1 MGRGWWSHL
10 SKEPEMR
17 GARLKG
23 GFVPEV
29 ESRLIRVGSLDELK
43 AGGCL
48 VVSAGRHSVA
58 VFWHEGQAWAVDNRC
73 PHMGFPLSRG
83 TLRDGLLT
91 CHWHHARFDLAS
103 GGTLDP
109 FAGDVRP
116 YPTVIKGGDVFVE
129 VSQDGDRS
137 AQWRRR
143 LEQGLEDQLA
153 LALAKAALALL
164 AGGAEPREIVRVGA
178 RFGALYRAAG
188 WGPGLSILTAMVT
201 VLPALGA
208 EERPLALFHGLV
220 RVAEDCAGRP
230 PRFGLDPLPTTR
242 LAPAR
247 LKAWFRDAV
256 EVRDADGAERAL
268 RTAIEAAPAAV
279 VADLLFAA
287 VTDHYFVD
295 AGHTLDFM
303 VKAFELLDHLDWTEA
318 PAILPSL
325 VSGLCRAER
334 SEERSAWRRPIDL
347 TALLQPAFEALPS
360 LIDDDASRR
369 GPLRSGEFEEL
380 VAVLL
385 GDDPRS
391 IVDALLAGVRRG
403 TALTEL
409 GQAVAHA
416 SSLRIARFPTSNEF
430 GDWDT
435 VHNTFSS
442 CNALHQALRRAPS
455 RELARGLFHAAMRI
469 YLDRFL
475 NVPPARLPDE
485 DPAEA
490 GADAPA
496 ALLELLDREQQV
508 MPAGRLVDAYLR
520 SGRDDRPIIESL
532 GRAVLRED
540 AGFHDYQELE
550 GALRQYVAL
559 KATRPAAARRA
570 LVALAR
576 FEAAHCP
583 TPRALRQTYQIALR
597 LQHGEDLFQAAE

>member
-1 MGRGWWSHL
+1 MKS
-10 SKEPEMR
+10 E
-17 GARLKG
+17 AT
-23 GFVPEV
+23 
-29 ESRLIRVGSLDELK
+29 SRLFRVGSLNELK
-43 AGGCL
+43 ATGCL
-48 VVSAGRHSVA
+48 VVGAGHHSVA
-58 VFWHEGQAWAVDNRC
+58 VFWHESQAWAVDNRC

-83 TLRDGLLT
+83 TVRDGLLT

-116 YPTVIKGGDVFVE
+116 YPTVMKDGDVFVE
-129 VSQDGDRS
+129 VSEDGDRA

-143 LEQGLEDQLA
+143 LEQGLEDQLV
-153 LALAKAALALL
+153 LALAKSTLALL
-164 AGGAEPREIVRVGA
+164 AGGAEPREIVRAGA
-178 RFGALYRAAG
+178 RFGARYRAAG
-188 WGPGLSILTAMVT
+188 WGPGLSILTAMANL
-201 VLPALGA
+201 LPALGPD
-208 EERPLALFHGLV
+208 ERPLALFHGLV
-220 RVAEDCAGRP
+220 RVAEDCAGRA

-242 LAPAR
+242 LPQSR

-268 RTAIEAAPAAV
+268 RTVIEAGAPPAA

-325 VSGLCRAER
+325 VGGLCRAER

-347 TALLQPAFEALPS
+347 TTLLQPAFETLGA
-360 LIDDDASRR
+360 LIDDDASR
-369 GPLRSGEFEEL
+369 GKPLRPGEFDEL

-385 GDDPRS
+385 GDEPQS
-391 IVDALLAGVRRG
+391 IVEALLTVVRWG
-403 TALTEL
+403 ATLAEL

-416 SSLRIARFPTSNEF
+416 SSLRIARFSTSNEF

-442 CNALHQALRRAPS
+442 CNALHQALLRAPS

-485 DPAEA
+485 EPV
-490 GADAPA
+490 DAVFPVGNSPPL

-508 MPAGRLVDAYLR
+508 TPAGRLVYAYLR
-520 SGRDDRPIIESL
+520 SSRDDRPMIESL

-550 GALRQYVAL
+550 GALRQHATL
-559 KATRPAAARRA
+559 KATRPTAARRA

-576 FEAAHCP
+576 FEAAHAP
-583 TPRALRQTYQIALR
+583 TPRALQQTYQIALR
-597 LQHGEDLFQAAE
+597 LQRGEELFRAAE

>member
-1 MGRGWWSHL
+1 MSDA
-10 SKEPEMR
+10 K
-17 GARLKG
+17 
-23 GFVPEV
+23 
-29 ESRLIRVGSLDELK
+29 SRLVRVGSVDELK
-43 AGGCL
+43 ANGCL
-48 VVSAGRHSVA
+48 VVSAGRHGVA
-58 VFWHEGQAWAVDNRC
+58 VFWHEGRTWAVDNRC

-83 TLRDGLLT
+83 TVRDGLLT

-116 YPTVIKGGDVFVE
+116 YPTVIEGGDVFVE
-129 VSQDGDRS
+129 VSQDGDLA
-137 AQWRRR
+137 AQWWRR

-153 LALAKAALALL
+153 LALAKAALALF
-164 AGGAEPREIVRVGA
+164 AGGAESREIVRVGA
-178 RFGALYRAAG
+178 RFGARYRAAG
-188 WGPGLSILTAMVT
+188 WGPGLSILTAMAN

-208 EERPLALFHGLV
+208 DERPLALFHGLV

-230 PRFGLDPLPTTR
+230 PRFALDPLPTTR
-242 LAPAR
+242 LPAAR

-268 RTAIEAAPAAV
+268 RTAIEAAPPAAA
-279 VADLLFAA
+279 ADLLFAA

-295 AGHTLDFM
+295 AGHTLDFI

-325 VSGLCRAER
+325 VGGLCRAER

-347 TALLQPAFEALPS
+347 TALLEPAFETLEAV
-360 LIDDDASRR
+360 IGAEASR
-369 GPLRSGEFEEL
+369 GAPLRAGEFDEL

-385 GDDPRS
+385 GDEPQS
-391 IVDALLAGVRRG
+391 IVDALLGAVRRG
-403 TALTEL
+403 AALAEL
-409 GQAVAHA
+409 AQAVAHA

-442 CNALHQALRRAPS
+442 CNALHQALLRAPS
-455 RELARGLFHAAMRI
+455 HALARGLFHAAMRI

-475 NVPPARLPDE
+475 NVPPTRLPDE
-485 DPAEA
+485 EQGDAVPPRA
-490 GADAPA
+490 ADAPM

-508 MPAGRLVDAYLR
+508 ASAGRLVDAYLR
-520 SGRDDRPIIESL
+520 SGRDDRPMIESL

-550 GALRQYVAL
+550 GALRQHNAL
-559 KATRPAAARRA
+559 KAARPAAARRA

-576 FEAAHCP
+576 FEAAHSP
-583 TPRALRQTYQIALR
+583 TPRALRQTFQIALR
-597 LQHGEDLFQAAE
+597 LQRGEELFQAAE

>member
-1 MGRGWWSHL
+1 MSVA
-10 SKEPEMR
+10 S
-17 GARLKG
+17 
-23 GFVPEV
+23 
-29 ESRLIRVGSLDELK
+29 SRLVRVGSVDELK
-43 AGGCL
+43 AHGCL
-48 VVSAGRHSVA
+48 VVSAGRHGVA
-58 VFWHEGQAWAVDNRC
+58 VFWHEGRAWAVDNRC

-83 TLRDGLLT
+83 TVRDGLLT

-116 YPTVIKGGDVFVE
+116 YPTVVEGGDVFVE
-129 VSQDGDRS
+129 VSQDGDS
-137 AQWRRR
+137 AARWWRR

-153 LALAKAALALL
+153 LALAKAALALH
-164 AGGAEPREIVRVGA
+164 AGGADSREIVRAGA
-178 RFGALYRAAG
+178 RFGARYRAAG
-188 WGPGLSILTAMVT
+188 WGPGLSILTAMT
-201 VLPALGA
+201 NVLPALGA
-208 EERPLALFHGLV
+208 DERPLALFHGLV

-230 PRFGLDPLPTTR
+230 PRFALDPLPTTR
-242 LAPAR
+242 LPPAR

-268 RTAIEAAPAAV
+268 RTAIDGAPPAAA
-279 VADLLFAA
+279 ADLLFAA

-295 AGHTLDFM
+295 AGHTLDFI
-303 VKAFELLDHLDWTEA
+303 VKAFELLEHLGWTEA
-318 PAILPSL
+318 AAILPSL

-347 TALLQPAFEALPS
+347 TALLEPAFETLGAL
-360 LIDDDASRR
+360 IGDEASR
-369 GPLRSGEFEEL
+369 GASLCAGEFDEL

-385 GDDPRS
+385 GDEPQS
-391 IVDALLAGVRRG
+391 IVDALLVAVRRG
-403 TALTEL
+403 TALAEL
-409 GQAVAHA
+409 AQAVAHA

-442 CNALHQALRRAPS
+442 CNALHQALLRAPS

-475 NVPPARLPDE
+475 NVPPTRLPDE
-485 DPAEA
+485 EPADA
-490 GADAPA
+490 APPGAADAPA
-496 ALLELLDREQQV
+496 ALLEILDREQQV
-508 MPAGRLVDAYLR
+508 TAAGRLVDACLR
-520 SGRDDRPIIESL
+520 SAHDDRPMIESL

-550 GALRQYVAL
+550 GALRQYAAL
-559 KATRPAAARRA
+559 KAARPVAARRA

-576 FEAAHCP
+576 FEAAHSP
-583 TPRALRQTYQIALR
+583 TPRALRQTFQIALR
-597 LQHGEDLFQAAE
+597 LQRGEELFQAAD

>member
-1 MGRGWWSHL
+1 MSDTRSGLVR
-10 SKEPEMR
+10 
-17 GARLKG
+17 A
-23 GFVPEV
+23 
-29 ESRLIRVGSLDELK
+29 GSLDELK
-43 AGGCL
+43 AHGCL
-48 VVSAGRHSVA
+48 VVSAGGHGVA

-83 TLRDGLLT
+83 TVRDGLLT

-116 YPTVIKGGDVFVE
+116 YPTVVDGGDVFVE
-129 VSQDGDRS
+129 VGQDGDPT
-137 AQWRRR
+137 APWQRR
-143 LEQGLEDQLA
+143 LEQGLEDQLP
-153 LALAKAALALL
+153 LTLAKAALGLL
-164 AGGAEPREIVRVGA
+164 AGGAPSKEIVRVGA
-178 RFGALYRAAG
+178 RFGARYRAAG
-188 WGPGLSILTAMVT
+188 WGPGLSILTAMAN

-208 EERPLALFHGLV
+208 DERPLALFHGLV

-242 LAPAR
+242 LPPAR

-268 RTAIEAAPAAV
+268 RTAIEAAPPPAA
-279 VADLLFAA
+279 AGLLFAA

-295 AGHTLDFM
+295 AGHTLDFI
-303 VKAFELLDHLDWTEA
+303 VKAFELLDHLGWTEA

-325 VSGLCRAER
+325 VGGLCRAER

-347 TALLQPAFEALPS
+347 TALVEPACQALGAILGEEATGGAPLQP
-360 LIDDDASRR
+360 
-369 GPLRSGEFEEL
+369 GEFDGL

-385 GDDPRS
+385 GDEPRS
-391 IVDALLAGVRRG
+391 IVDALLNAVRRG
-403 TALTEL
+403 TALAEI

-416 SSLRIARFPTSNEF
+416 GSLRIARFPTSNEF

-435 VHNTFSS
+435 VHNTFSA
-442 CNALHQALRRAPS
+442 CNALHQALLRAPS

-485 DPAEA
+485 EPVDVAPPAA
-490 GADAPA
+490 SNAPA

-508 MPAGRLVDAYLR
+508 TAAGRLVDASLR
-520 SGRDDRPIIESL
+520 SARDHRPMIESL

-540 AGFHDYQELE
+540 AGFHDYQALE
-550 GALRQYVAL
+550 GALRQHGAL

-576 FEAAHCP
+576 FEAAHSP

-597 LQHGEDLFQAAE
+597 LQRGEELFRAAE

>member
-1 MGRGWWSHL
+1 MS
-10 SKEPEMR
+10 E
-17 GARLKG
+17 
-23 GFVPEV
+23 VP
-29 ESRLIRVGSLDELK
+29 SRLVRAGSLDELK
-43 AGGCL
+43 AKGCL
-48 VVSAGRHSVA
+48 VVSAGRHGVA

-83 TLRDGLLT
+83 TVRDGLLT

-109 FAGDVRP
+109 FAGDVRS
-116 YPTVIKGGDVFVE
+116 YPTIVRDGDVFVE
-129 VSQDGDRS
+129 VRPESDR
-137 AQWRRR
+137 AAEWRRR
-143 LEQGLEDQLA
+143 LEQGLEDRLA

-164 AGGAEPREIVRVGA
+164 AGGAEPPEIVRVGA
-178 RFGALYRAAG
+178 RFGARYRAAG
-188 WGPGLSILTAMVT
+188 WGPGLSILTAMAN
-201 VLPALGA
+201 VLPALA
-208 EERPLALFHGLV
+208 ADERPLALLHGLV
-220 RVAEDCAGRP
+220 RVAEDCVGRP
-230 PRFGLDPLPTTR
+230 PRFGLEPLPR
-242 LAPAR
+242 APRSPAR

-268 RTAIEAAPAAV
+268 CTAIDAGAPAGALV
-279 VADLLFAA
+279 DLLLAA

-295 AGHTLDFM
+295 AGHTLDFS
-303 VKAFELLDHLDWTEA
+303 VKAFELLDHLGWTEA
-318 PAILPSL
+318 PTILPSL
-325 VSGLCRAER
+325 VGGLCRAER

-347 TALLQPAFEALPS
+347 PALLEPAFGALAP
-360 LIDDDASRR
+360 LIDDDARR
-369 GPLRSGEFEEL
+369 GGPLGPGEFDEL

-385 GDDPRS
+385 GDEPEP
-391 IVDALLAGVRRG
+391 IVDALLAAVRRG
-403 TALTEL
+403 TALAEL

-442 CNALHQALRRAPS
+442 CNALHQALMRAPS

-475 NVPPARLPDE
+475 NVPPSRLPDE
-485 DPAEA
+485 EPADAAPA
-490 GADAPA
+490 GGPDAPA

-508 MPAGRLVDAYLR
+508 APAGRLVDAYLR
-520 SGRDDRPIIESL
+520 STRDDRPMIESL

-550 GALRQYVAL
+550 GALRQHAAL
-559 KATRPAAARRA
+559 KARRPAAARRA

-576 FEAAHCP
+576 FEAAHTP
-583 TPRALRQTYQIALR
+583 TPRALPQTYQIALR
-597 LQHGEDLFQAAE
+597 LQRGEELFQPAE